1 MVNIII
7 CENNNFYKSK
17 TYEIIEKYMRKT
29 NIKYHILSF
38 ESYTP
43 KLKKIVSE
51 PLDGHN
57 IYILDISLAN
67 EDSGIDIA
75 NDIRKNDYDSIV
87 ILETGYSELISE
99 AQRLR
104 LSILDYVHKKVNYER
119 NIIELLELSLKIY
132 KLKGSVKFQVDKIDY
147 NIKYDDILLIESD
160 SNERKCIITTKN
172 RSYDVKKPLYFIEEQ
187 LNSHF
192 YKVNRGCIINVDM
205 VAKCDYKNNEITFN
219 NGKKVI
225 GMIANKNMKG
235 LKEYVRSN

>member
-1 MVNIII
+1 MLNIII
-7 CENNNFYKSK
+7 CENNNYYKLR

-29 NIKYHILSF
+29 NIKYHILPF

-57 IYILDISLAN
+57 IYILDINLAN

-75 NDIRKNDYDSIV
+75 NDIRKNDYDSII

-104 LSILDYVHKKVNYER
+104 LSILDYVHKKVNYDK

-132 KLKGSVKFQVDKIDY
+132 KLKGSVKFQLDKIDY
-147 NIKYDDILLIESD
+147 NIKYDDILSIEAD
-160 SNERKCIITTKN
+160 SNERKCVITTKN
-172 RSYDVKKPLYFIEEQ
+172 KTYDVKKPLYFFEEQ

-192 YKVNRGCIINVDM
+192 YKVSRGCIINVD
-205 VAKCDYKNNEITFN
+205 KILTCDYKNNVITFS
-219 NGKKVI
+219 NGKKLI

-235 LKEYVRSN
+235 LKEYVRSS